1 MRLTCPSCG
10 ATTSLE
16 AAVNDKAARQVA
28 ALFGR
33 LPPQVAAVVPEYL
46 ALFRPAKTGLRWSRV
61 ASILDE
67 LVPMVEDGF
76 KEGGRRCK
84 PSAAHWRDAIHQVAN
99 RDLTRPLANHNYLK
113 RVVAG
118 LAESHAAE
126 AETAHHQALRAGQRP
141 ARQEQRAERDRVAEA
156 IDGVL
161 HRWQSGFITE
171 DQKEAEIAE
180 IKGVGSG

>member
-1 MRLTCPSCG
+1 M
-10 ATTSLE
+10 
-16 AAVNDKAARQVA
+16 NDKAARQVA

-46 ALFRPAKTGLRWSRV
+46 ALYRPAKTGLRWSRV

-84 PSAAHWRDAIHQVAN
+84 PSAAHWREAIHQVAN

-126 AETAHHQALRAGQRP
+126 AETAHHDALRQGKRP
-141 ARQEQRAERDRVAEA
+141 ARQQPTAAPDREAQAVAA
-156 IDGVL
+156 VM

-171 DQKEAEIAE
+171 EQKDSEIAE
-180 IKGVGSG
+180 IRGLERG